1 MSVDNERSASVVG
14 NGDAAAA
21 RLGRKEVLL
30 LVVVALSAAAVY
42 LNSLGGGFVWDD
54 RKLILDDRAI
64 KSWHELPQILSH
76 DFFERNEDDLP
87 YGYYRP
93 VTTVSYFLD
102 YTFWGLQPFGYH
114 LTNVGLHALC
124 TVLMALILLR
134 MRWPL
139 LATVIATLL
148 FAVHPIH
155 TESVAWIAGRTDLL
169 AFFFCGLT
177 LLLYLSAE
185 PRDEPLGAA
194 AGGDGPRRPL
204 VLALSL
210 FSYALALLAKEMSI
224 IVVGWLAVIDLAVG
238 RRPWRVVSKR
248 LAPYLAVSAVYA
260 LWRFFVIRVPLPGD
274 STQQPLPIVVLSM
287 APTLVRY
294 LGWMLA
300 PIDLNAYV
308 QNPYVSGPLDPRF
321 FPSVLVL
328 TAAAVVTYRLSQ
340 RSREIGVAVAM
351 LALSFVPVLNLVRIA
366 APVDMGDAM
375 AERFCYFASFPFAAL
390 TGYAVTAGLVYV
402 RRRAL
407 RVILAAG
414 VAAVLALGSTATIA
428 RNRDWRDEMTFL
440 TKTLRQSPS
449 AVLLWANLAQH
460 YLRERNLVEASKAI
474 ATASALDA
482 NAHSVLSAQAL
493 WYVLDGHPEQAIPL
507 QERIAAHVQRGKT
520 AALNNLAYLYRIT
533 LQYDKALAVLETLV
547 ARGNGYADVYF
558 NAAEIYRARGRMA
571 EAQAAYQRAL
581 DDRPGN
587 LQIAAAYADFEL
599 QNAGPDAAEAI
610 YRRLLTIYPDD
621 PRILNNV
628 ALLHSHRGDMQGAF
642 DLLDRVLQKHPEYVN
657 ARVNYAELLQS
668 AGRFAE
674 ARAELETALQRVA
687 GTPDEKLVADHL
699 AALRSRPTTVRS
711 PNAAVNGSPDHR
723 LPRAVVLV
731 TVDTLRADFVSFNG
745 HQPQTTP
752 FLDTLAQ
759 DAVIFSEAYAPSSW
773 TAPSMASL
781 FTGLAPSTHGV
792 VTAIMDGNG
801 RVLSQPALAASLT
814 TLAETFKAA
823 GYVTVG
829 IPANLHLAAE
839 FGFAQGFDYYAPA
852 DFCPANKVNNR
863 VAVQLRRAFGPEWQ
877 TAWKRR
883 PTFLWI
889 HYFDPHAPYGAR
901 EPWIS
906 QYAPDFDRRRAEFPA
921 GIDIREIKQRYPHPG
936 RELADH
942 LKPLYESEISYFD
955 DAFRRLSER
964 LGLVDDNVLLIVTAD
979 HGEEFLDHG
988 KLEHGHSLY
997 QELVHVPL
1005 FVRWP
1010 DQLPRGRR
1018 VETPVSLLDL
1028 YPTLVDLLGLKAPGP
1043 FDGESALA
1051 LLRKDTQ
1058 TAPRVL
1064 YFELHSR
1071 QLVQN
1076 VSQPGF
1082 SLKGIREG
1090 EWKLIA
1096 DYDEARP
1103 VQLFDLTRDPSEL
1116 IDVAAAHGEVVTR
1129 LQAKL
1134 TSWLSTRRPAPPDA
1148 HPVPVVDDSVKER
1161 MRALGYSQ

>member
-1 MSVDNERSASVVG
+1 MGVRTVQSSAMVG
-14 NGDAAAA
+14 NGGAATA
-21 RLGRKEVLL
+21 RLGKREVLL
-30 LVVVALSAAAVY
+30 LVVVALSAVAVY

-54 RKLILDDRAI
+54 RRLILDDRAI
-64 KSWHELPQILSH
+64 KSWRELPQIFSH

-93 VTTVSYFLD
+93 LTTVSYLLD
-102 YTFWGLQPFGYH
+102 YTLWGLQPFGYH
-114 LTNVGLHALC
+114 LTNVSLHALC

-134 MRWPL
+134 LRWPP
-139 LATVIATLL
+139 LATAIATLL

-169 AFFFCGLT
+169 AFLFCGLT
-177 LLLYLSAE
+177 LLSYLSAE
-185 PRDEPLGAA
+185 PRCEPLGATE
-194 AGGDGPRRPL
+194 GVGRRRRL
-204 VLALSL
+204 AIALSL
-210 FSYALALLAKEMSI
+210 FSYALALLAKEMSV
-224 IVVGWLAVIDLAVG
+224 IVVGWLAVIDLAVD
-238 RRPWRVVSKR
+238 RRPWRAVSKR
-248 LAPYLAVSAVYA
+248 MVPYLAVSAAYV
-260 LWRFFVIRVPLPGD
+260 LWRFFVIRVPVPGD
-274 STQQPLPIVVLSM
+274 SAQQSLPIVVLSM

-294 LGWMLA
+294 LGWMLL

-321 FPSVLVL
+321 FPSVLIL
-328 TAAAVVTYRLSQ
+328 TAVAVATYRLGQ
-340 RSREIGVAVAM
+340 RSRQIGVAAAM
-351 LALSFVPVLNLVRIA
+351 LALSFVPVLNLVRVA

-375 AERFCYFASFPFAAL
+375 AERFCYFPSFPFAAL
-390 TGYAVTAGLVYV
+390 TGYAVAAGLVRV
-402 RRRAL
+402 KLRAL
-407 RVILAAG
+407 RVVLAAG
-414 VAAVLALGSTATIA
+414 IAAMLALGSTATIA
-428 RNRDWRDEMTFL
+428 RNRDWADEARFL
-440 TKTLRQSPS
+440 TKTLQQSPS

-460 YLRERNLVEASKAI
+460 HLRDRNLVEASKAI

-482 NAHSVLSAQAL
+482 SDHSVLAAQAL

-507 QERIAAHVQRGKT
+507 QERFAAHVHRGKT

-533 LQYDKALAVLETLV
+533 LQYDKAIEVIERLN

-558 NAAEIYRARGRMA
+558 NAAEIYRARGRIA
-571 EAQAAYQRAL
+571 EAQAAYQQAL
-581 DDRPGN
+581 DDRPSN

-599 QNAGPDAAEAI
+599 QGAGPEAAEAI
-610 YRRLLTIYPDD
+610 YRRLLAIYPDD

-628 ALLHSHRGDMQGAF
+628 ALLHSHRGDMRGAF
-642 DLLDRVLQKHPEYVN
+642 DLLDHVVQTHPEYVN

-668 AGRFAE
+668 AGRFVE
-674 ARAELETALQRVA
+674 ASAQLEAALQRVA
-687 GTPDEKLVADHL
+687 GTPSEKLVADRL
-699 AALRSRPTTVRS
+699 AALRSRPTTVRP
-711 PNAAVNGSPDHR
+711 PNAAAIGSPDHR
-723 LPRAVVLV
+723 VPSAVVLV

-759 DAVIFSEAYAPSSW
+759 DAVVFSEAYAPSSW

-781 FTGLAPSTHGV
+781 FTGMAPSTHGV

-852 DFCPANKVNNR
+852 DFCLANEVNSR
-863 VAVQLRRAFGPEWQ
+863 VAIQLQRAFGPEWQ

-889 HYFDPHAPYGAR
+889 HYFDPHAPYEAR

-906 QYAPDFDRRRAEFPA
+906 QYAPDFDRRPSDFPA
-921 GIDIREIKQRYPHPG
+921 GIHIREIKQRYPHPG

-942 LKPLYESEISYFD
+942 LKPLYESEISYLD

-988 KLEHGHSLY
+988 DLEHGHSLY

-1028 YPTLVDLLGLKAPGP
+1028 YPTFVEMLGLEAPSA
-1043 FDGESALA
+1043 FDGESILA
-1051 LLRKDTQ
+1051 LLREDTQ

-1064 YFELHSR
+1064 YFELRSR
-1071 QLVQN
+1071 GLAQNPHQLGV
-1076 VSQPGF
+1076 

-1096 DYDEARP
+1096 ADQARP

-1116 IDVAAAHGEVVTR
+1116 IDVTAEHGEVVRR
-1129 LQAKL
+1129 LQARL
-1134 TSWLSTRRPAPPDA
+1134 TSWLNTRRLPPPDA
-1148 HPVPVVDDSVKER
+1148 HPVPVADDSVRER

>member
-1 MSVDNERSASVVG
+1 MMSVDHEQCASVAG
-14 NGDAAAA
+14 NGDAAAV
-21 RLGRKEVLL
+21 RLGRREVLL
-30 LVVVALSAAAVY
+30 LVVVALSAVAVY

-64 KSWHELPQILSH
+64 KSWRELPQILSH

-102 YTFWGLQPFGYH
+102 YTLWGLQPFGYH

-134 MRWPL
+134 LRWPL
-139 LATVIATLL
+139 LATAIATLL
-148 FAVHPIH
+148 FAIHPVH
-155 TESVAWIAGRTDLL
+155 TESVAWIAGRTDLI
-169 AFFFCGLT
+169 AFLFCGLT

-185 PRDEPLGAA
+185 PRDEPPGA
-194 AGGDGPRRPL
+194 AGGDGPRRRL

-248 LAPYLAVSAVYA
+248 IAPYLAVSAVYA

-274 STQQPLPIVVLSM
+274 STQQSLPIVVLSI

-294 LGWMLA
+294 LCWMLA

-351 LALSFVPVLNLVRIA
+351 LALSFVPVLNLVRVA
-366 APVDMGDAM
+366 APVDMGDMM
-375 AERFCYFASFPFAAL
+375 AERFCYFPSFPFAAL
-390 TGYAVTAGLVYV
+390 TGYAVAAGLVHV

-407 RVILAAG
+407 RAVLAAG
-414 VAAVLALGSTATIA
+414 IAAIFALGSTGTIA

-482 NAHSVLSAQAL
+482 SDHSVLSAQAL

-507 QERIAAHVQRGKT
+507 QEQLAARVRRGKT

-533 LQYDKALAVLETLV
+533 SQYDKALEVLETLI

-558 NAAEIYRARGRMA
+558 NAAEIYRARGRTA

-642 DLLDRVLQKHPEYVN
+642 DLLDHVVQTHPEYVN

-668 AGRFAE
+668 AGRFVE
-674 ARAELETALQRVA
+674 ASAQLEAALQRVA
-687 GTPDEKLVADHL
+687 GTPSEKLVADRL
-699 AALRSRPTTVRS
+699 AALRSRPTTVRP
-711 PNAAVNGSPDHR
+711 PNAAAIGSPDHR
-723 LPRAVVLV
+723 VPSAVVLV

-759 DAVIFSEAYAPSSW
+759 DAVVFSEAYAPSSW

-781 FTGLAPSTHGV
+781 FTGMAPSTHGV

-852 DFCPANKVNNR
+852 DFCLANEVNSR
-863 VAVQLRRAFGPEWQ
+863 VAIQLQRAFGPEWQ

-889 HYFDPHAPYGAR
+889 HYFDPHAPYEAR

-906 QYAPDFDRRRAEFPA
+906 QYAPDFDRRPSDFPA
-921 GIDIREIKQRYPHPG
+921 GINIREIKQRYPHPG

-988 KLEHGHSLY
+988 DLEHGHSLY

-1028 YPTLVDLLGLKAPGP
+1028 YPTFVEMLGLEAPSA
-1043 FDGESALA
+1043 FDGESILA
-1051 LLRKDTQ
+1051 LLREDTQ

-1064 YFELHSR
+1064 YFELRSR
-1071 QLVQN
+1071 GLAQNPHQLGV
-1076 VSQPGF
+1076 

-1096 DYDEARP
+1096 ADQARP

-1116 IDVAAAHGEVVTR
+1116 IDVTAEHGEVVRR
-1129 LQAKL
+1129 LQARL
-1134 TSWLSTRRPAPPDA
+1134 TSWLNTRRLPPPDA
-1148 HPVPVVDDSVKER
+1148 HPVPVADDSVRER